1 MRAGAAA
8 DTVTAMSEDRA
19 RSDATQRRMETAAL
33 PPFGEEREAV
43 WGAAWG
49 AATDAGRLR
58 RVLVRA
64 PGSELERIDAAAYD
78 PAADALVDPEGRWYW
93 LGSEPPDLGRA
104 HAQHEA
110 LVAALE
116 AEGVTVDRLAPL
128 GDRFAKAMYIRDP
141 LVVLPE
147 GLLVGRMG
155 VRMRRGEE
163 ASVTAEAAAL
173 GAPVLATVTGDGV
186 LEGGTVLRLAP
197 DLWAAGTGVRC
208 NARGF
213 ERLRDVLGWMGV
225 ELLYVPLPGWSIH
238 LDMHMGVVDSGRV
251 LARSHELPYDF
262 LETLRARGI
271 EVLDAPAEEPSGVNL
286 LCLRPGRV
294 LMAAGNPRTEEVL
307 AGAGVEVVTVA
318 YDELWKNGGGI
329 HCSTQELIRDPCD

>member
-1 MRAGAAA
+1 M
-8 DTVTAMSEDRA
+8 AMSEDRA

-33 PPFGEEREAV
+33 PPFGEERAAV

-49 AATDAGRLR
+49 AASDAGRLR

-64 PGSELERIDAAAYD
+64 PGSELERIDAGAYD

-93 LGSEPPDLGRA
+93 LGSEPPDVGRA
-104 HAQHEA
+104 HAQHAA
-110 LVAALE
+110 LAAALE

-128 GDRFAKAMYIRDP
+128 GDRFAKAMYVRDP

-147 GLLVGRMG
+147 GVLVGRMG

-163 ASVTAEAAAL
+163 AAVTAEAAAL

-197 DLWAAGTGVRC
+197 DVWAAGTGVRC

-213 ERLRDVLGWMGV
+213 ERLREVLGWMGV
-225 ELLYVPLPGWSIH
+225 ELAVRAAARAGRSTSTCTWAWSTP
-238 LDMHMGVVDSGRV
+238 VASWP
-251 LARSHELPYDF
+251 ARTSCP
-262 LETLRARGI
+262 TTSSRPCASAGSRCSTRRRRSPRASTCSASRR
-271 EVLDAPAEEPSGVNL
+271 AACS
-286 LCLRPGRV
+286 
-294 LMAAGNPRTEEVL
+294 MAAGNPRTEEVL
-307 AGAGVEVVTVA
+307 ARAGVEVVTVG

-329 HCSTQELIRDPCD
+329 HCSTQELIRDPL

>member
-1 MRAGAAA
+1 
-8 DTVTAMSEDRA
+8 MSEDRA

-33 PPFGEEREAV
+33 PPFGEERETV
-43 WGAAWG
+43 WGADWG

-93 LGSEPPDLGRA
+93 LGSEPPDVGRA

-147 GLLVGRMG
+147 GVLVGRMG

-163 ASVTAEAAAL
+163 AAVTAEAAAL

-197 DLWAAGTGVRC
+197 GLWAAGTGVRC

-225 ELLYVPLPGWSIH
+225 ELLSVPLPGWSIH

-262 LETLRARGI
+262 LETLRGRGI

-307 AGAGVEVVTVA
+307 ARAGVEVVTVA